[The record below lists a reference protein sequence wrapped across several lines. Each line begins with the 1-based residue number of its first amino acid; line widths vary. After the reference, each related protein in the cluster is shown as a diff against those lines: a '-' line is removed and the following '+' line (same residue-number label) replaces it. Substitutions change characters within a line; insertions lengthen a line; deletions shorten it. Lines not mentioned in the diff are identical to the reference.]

1 MIAQLKIV
9 LIGSGNVATQLGTAL
24 KKCGCN
30 IVQVYSQNQKHAA
43 ALSRKLKSNCTA
55 VIENLVQTADIYIVA
70 VKDDALPSVLAQINF
85 QPKLI
90 VHTSGTTSIAVF
102 KAKFKNYGVFYPL
115 QTFSKSNKINFK
127 EVPFFIEASHQ
138 KVYQQIES
146 TARLLSE
153 KVFPSNSEKRKALH
167 VAAVFAC
174 NFTNHMYAIA
184 NEILRKEN
192 IPFEVLLPLI
202 QETANKVKTASPKL
216 MQTGPAVRNDKEVIA
231 AHKKYLQ
238 DSIDYK
244 KIYTLVS
251 QSISDFT
258 K

>member
-1 MIAQLKIV
+1 MMAQLKIV

-43 ALSRKLKSNCTA
+43 ALSRKLKSSYTA
-55 VIENLVQTADIYIVA
+55 AIENLVQTADIYIVA
-70 VKDDALPSVLAQINF
+70 VKDDALSSVLAQINF
-85 QPKLI
+85 QPNLI
-90 VHTSGTTSIAVF
+90 VHTSGTTSLAVF
-102 KAKFKNYGVFYPL
+102 KPKFKNYGVFYPL
-115 QTFSKSNKINFK
+115 QTFSKNNIIIFN
-127 EVPFFIEASHQ
+127 EVPFFIEASHR
-138 KVYQQIES
+138 KAYQQIES
-146 TARLLSE
+146 TARLLSQ
-153 KVFPSNSEKRKALH
+153 KVYSSNSEKRKALH

-184 NEILRKEN
+184 NEILIREN

-202 QETANKVKTASPKL
+202 QETANKVKTAPPKL
-216 MQTGPAVRNDKEVIA
+216 MQTGPAVRNDKVVIT

-238 DSIDYK
+238 DSVDYK